1 VIVTRLSRRV
11 NQVGVVRQSHGRWSR
26 FLTQPYLRLAAAV
39 VPLIVTTVTPA
50 SIT

>member
-1 VIVTRLSRRV
+1 MAGGSV
-11 NQVGVVRQSHGRWSR
+11 

-39 VPLIVTTVTPA
+39 VVLIVTALTPA